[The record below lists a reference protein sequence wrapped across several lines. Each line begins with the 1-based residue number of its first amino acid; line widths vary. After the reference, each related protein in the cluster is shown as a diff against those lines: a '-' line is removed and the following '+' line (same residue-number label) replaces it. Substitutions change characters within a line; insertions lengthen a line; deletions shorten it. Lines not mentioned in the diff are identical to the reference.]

1 MKVIMRN
8 TFVLFTFLLIS
19 TFAVAGPGHD
29 HGEEAPTAVGEAS
42 PRVAMESDLFEVV
55 AILKGRTLEIFID
68 HAATN
73 SPVQNAEPVLQL
85 NGEQV
90 PLELHAVGEFD
101 AVVPDS
107 MVGKNLML
115 TMQVNAG
122 DQSDSLIG
130 ELNLTEADH
139 EDEHAHDHAK
149 EEHGHWQEYLL
160 IGGFS
165 LLALVLIVVFVKRRS
180 GKGVN
185 FLTALCVFAMLLPLT
200 SWAGPGHDHGES
212 APAVAGDGPRRMP
225 TGEVFLPKPA
235 QRQLAVRTMPASL
248 EQHAKVI
255 ELNGKV
261 VLDPQTGG
269 VVQTTTGGR
278 FEAAAGGVPQLGKT
292 VKQGELLGYI
302 VASQAPLERSGQQA
316 QLAQLKAQLALAQS
330 RLQRVQQLQDTIP
343 KKEIDAAASE
353 VQSLKGQVAALA
365 GGIGAKEALR
375 APTAGV
381 IAGSNAVSGKV
392 FEAGEL
398 LFEVINPGV
407 VRIDASWF
415 DSGTPPEFSG
425 AKVVVNEQSIALNY
439 LGAAGAVRDQSL
451 TLAFENR
458 KLGDAQFATGQL
470 LKVYAEQAQKIEGIA
485 VASSALVKN
494 AANQTAVW
502 VKVAPETF
510 EPRVITFVPL
520 DGQRVLVS
528 SGLKP
533 FDRVVVQAAS
543 LINQV
548 R

>member
-1 MKVIMRN
+1 MIMTINNSMK
-8 TFVLFTFLLIS
+8 
-19 TFAVAGPGHD
+19 
-29 HGEEAPTAVGEAS
+29 
-42 PRVAMESDLFEVV
+42 
-55 AILKGRTLEIFID
+55 
-68 HAATN
+68 
-73 SPVQNAEPVLQL
+73 
-85 NGEQV
+85 
-90 PLELHAVGEFD
+90 
-101 AVVPDS
+101 
-107 MVGKNLML
+107 
-115 TMQVNAG
+115 
-122 DQSDSLIG
+122 
-130 ELNLTEADH
+130 
-139 EDEHAHDHAK
+139 
-149 EEHGHWQEYLL
+149 
-160 IGGFS
+160 
-165 LLALVLIVVFVKRRS
+165 
-180 GKGVN
+180 

-200 SWAGPGHDHGES
+200 SWAGPGHDHGED

-235 QRQLAVRTMPASL
+235 QRQLNVRTMPALL
-248 EQHAKVI
+248 ERHAKVI

-278 FEAAAGGVPQLGKT
+278 FEAAAGGVPQLGKS
-292 VKQGELLGYI
+292 VKKGELLGYV
-302 VASQAPLERSGQQA
+302 VASEAPLERSGQQA
-316 QLAQLKAQLALAQS
+316 QLAQVKAQLALAQS

-353 VQSLKGQVAALA
+353 VQSLKGQMAALA

-375 APTAGV
+375 APTSGV
-381 IAGSNAVSGKV
+381 IASSNAVSGKV
-392 FEAGEL
+392 FEAGDL
-398 LFEVINPGV
+398 LFEVVNPGV

-415 DSGTPPEFSG
+415 DTGTPPEFSG
-425 AKVVVNEQSIALNY
+425 ANVVSTMTSNEQSIALNY

-458 KLGDAQFATGQL
+458 ELGNVQFATGQL
-470 LKVYAEQAQKIEGIA
+470 LKVYAEQAQKVEGIA

-510 EPRVITFVPL
+510 EPRVITFEPL
-520 DGQRVLVS
+520 DGQRVLVN

>member
-1 MKVIMRN
+1 MKN
-8 TFVLFTFLLIS
+8 NLALLTFLLMS
-19 TFAVAGPGHD
+19 TFAWAGPGHD
-29 HGEEAPTAVGEAS
+29 HGEEAPAAVGEAS
-42 PRVAMESDLFEVV
+42 PRVAMEADLFEAV

-73 SPVQNAEPVLQL
+73 APVQNAEPVLLL

-90 PLELHAVGEFD
+90 PLELHAEGEFD
-101 AVVPDS
+101 ALVPDS
-107 MVGKNLML
+107 MVGKNLTLAMRV
-115 TMQVNAG
+115 TTG

-130 ELNLTEADH
+130 ELILNDDH
-139 EDEHAHDHAK
+139 HDHAE

-160 IGGFS
+160 KGGLA
-165 LLALVLIVVFVKRRS
+165 LLAFVLLAVFVKRRS
-180 GKGVN
+180 GKGVK

-200 SWAGPGHDHGES
+200 SWAGPGHDHSEE

-235 QRQLAVRTMPASL
+235 QRQLAVRTMPALL

-292 VKQGELLGYI
+292 VKQGELLGY
-302 VASQAPLERSGQQA
+302 VVVSQAPLERSGQQA

-330 RLQRVQQLQDTIP
+330 RLKRVQQLQDTIP

-375 APTAGV
+375 APTSGV
-381 IAGSNAVSGKV
+381 IASSNAVSGKV

-415 DSGTPPEFSG
+415 DGGTPPEFSG
-425 AKVVVNEQSIALNY
+425 AKVVANEQPIALNY
-439 LGAAGAVRDQSL
+439 LGAAGAVREQSR

-458 KLGDAQFATGQL
+458 ELGDVQFATGQL
-470 LKVYAEQAQKIEGIA
+470 LKVYAEQAEKVEGIA

-510 EPRVITFVPL
+510 EPRVITFEPL

-533 FDRVVVQAAS
+533 FDRVVVQGAS

>member
-1 MKVIMRN
+1 MKN
-8 TFVLFTFLLIS
+8 NLALLTFLLMS
-19 TFAVAGPGHD
+19 TFAWAGPGHD
-29 HGEEAPTAVGEAS
+29 HGEEAPAAVGEAS
-42 PRVAMESDLFEVV
+42 PRVAMEADLFEAV

-73 SPVQNAEPVLQL
+73 APVQNAEPVLLL

-90 PLELHAVGEFD
+90 PLELHAEGEFD
-101 AVVPDS
+101 ALVPDS
-107 MVGKNLML
+107 MVGKNLTLAMRV
-115 TMQVNAG
+115 TTG

-130 ELNLTEADH
+130 ELILNEADH
-139 EDEHAHDHAK
+139 EHEHDHAE

-160 IGGFS
+160 KGGLA
-165 LLALVLIVVFVKRRS
+165 LLAFVLLAVFVKRRS
-180 GKGVN
+180 GKGVK

-200 SWAGPGHDHGES
+200 SWAGPGHDHSEE

-235 QRQLAVRTMPASL
+235 QRQLAVRTMPALL

-292 VKQGELLGYI
+292 VKQGELLGYV

-330 RLQRVQQLQDTIP
+330 RLKRVQQLQDTIP

-375 APTAGV
+375 APTSGV
-381 IAGSNAVSGKV
+381 IASSNAVSGKV

-415 DSGTPPEFSG
+415 DGGTPPEFSG
-425 AKVVVNEQSIALNY
+425 AKVVANEQPIALNY
-439 LGAAGAVRDQSL
+439 LGAAGAVREQSR

-458 KLGDAQFATGQL
+458 ELGDVQFATGQL
-470 LKVYAEQAQKIEGIA
+470 LKVYAEQAEKVEGIA

-510 EPRVITFVPL
+510 EPRVITFEPL

-533 FDRVVVQAAS
+533 FDRVVVQGAS

>member
-1 MKVIMRN
+1 MKN
-8 TFVLFTFLLIS
+8 TLALFTFLLMN

-29 HGEEAPTAVGEAS
+29 HGEEASTAVGESS
-42 PRVAMESDLFEVV
+42 PRVAMEADLFEAV

-73 SPVQNAEPVLQL
+73 VPVQNAEPVLLL

-107 MVGKNLML
+107 MMGQNLTL
-115 TMQVNAG
+115 AMQITAG
-122 DQSDSLIG
+122 DQSDSLNG
-130 ELNLTEADH
+130 ELILNEAEH
-139 EDEHAHDHAK
+139 EHDHAE
-149 EEHGHWQEYLL
+149 EEHGHLLEYLL
-160 IGGFS
+160 IGGFA
-165 LLALVLIVVFVKRRS
+165 LLALVLIGVFVKRRN
-180 GKGVN
+180 GKGVK
-185 FLTALCVFAMLLPLT
+185 FLTALCVLAMLLPLT
-200 SWAGPGHDHGES
+200 SWAGPGHDHGEE

-235 QRQLAVRTMPASL
+235 QRQLNVRTMPALL

-278 FEAAAGGVPQLGKT
+278 FEAAASGVPQLGKT
-292 VKQGELLGYI
+292 VNKGELLGYV

-365 GGIGAKEALR
+365 GGIGAKEVLR
-375 APTAGV
+375 APTSGV
-381 IAGSNAVSGKV
+381 IASSNAVSGKV
-392 FEAGEL
+392 FEAGDL

-425 AKVVVNEQSIALNY
+425 AKVVFNQQAIALNY

-458 KLGDAQFATGQL
+458 ELGKAQFATGQL
-470 LKVYAEQAQKIEGIA
+470 LKVYAEQAQKVQGIA

-510 EPRVITFVPL
+510 EPRVITFEPL

-533 FDRVVVQAAS
+533 FDRVVIQAAS

>member
-1 MKVIMRN
+1 MKN
-8 TFVLFTFLLIS
+8 NLALLTFLLMS
-19 TFAVAGPGHD
+19 TFAWAGPGHD
-29 HGEEAPTAVGEAS
+29 HGEEAPAAVGEAS
-42 PRVAMESDLFEVV
+42 PRVAMEADLFEAV

-73 SPVQNAEPVLQL
+73 APVQNAEPVLLL

-90 PLELHAVGEFD
+90 PLELHAEGEFD
-101 AVVPDS
+101 ALVPDS
-107 MVGKNLML
+107 MVGKNLTLAMRV
-115 TMQVNAG
+115 TTG

-130 ELNLTEADH
+130 ELILNEADH
-139 EDEHAHDHAK
+139 EHEHDHAE

-160 IGGFS
+160 KGGLA
-165 LLALVLIVVFVKRRS
+165 LLAFVLLAVFVKRRS
-180 GKGVN
+180 GKGVK

-200 SWAGPGHDHGES
+200 SWAGPGHDHSEE

-235 QRQLAVRTMPASL
+235 QRQLAVRTMPALL

-292 VKQGELLGYI
+292 VKQGELLGY
-302 VASQAPLERSGQQA
+302 VVVSQAPLERSGQQA

-330 RLQRVQQLQDTIP
+330 RLKRVQQLQDTIP

-375 APTAGV
+375 APTSGV
-381 IAGSNAVSGKV
+381 IASSNAVSGKV

-415 DSGTPPEFSG
+415 DGGTPPEFSG
-425 AKVVVNEQSIALNY
+425 AKVVANEQPIALNY
-439 LGAAGAVRDQSL
+439 LGAAGAVREQSR

-458 KLGDAQFATGQL
+458 ELGDVQFATGQL
-470 LKVYAEQAQKIEGIA
+470 LKVYAEQAEKVEGIA

-510 EPRVITFVPL
+510 EPRVITFEPL

-533 FDRVVVQAAS
+533 FDRVVVQGAS

>member
-1 MKVIMRN
+1 MKN
-8 TFVLFTFLLIS
+8 NLALLTFLLMS
-19 TFAVAGPGHD
+19 TFAWAGPGHD
-29 HGEEAPTAVGEAS
+29 HGEEAPAAVGEAS
-42 PRVAMESDLFEVV
+42 PRVAMEADLFEAV

-73 SPVQNAEPVLQL
+73 APVQNAEPVLLL

-90 PLELHAVGEFD
+90 PLELHAEGEFD

-107 MVGKNLML
+107 MVGKNLTLAMRV
-115 TMQVNAG
+115 TTG

-130 ELNLTEADH
+130 ELILNEADH
-139 EDEHAHDHAK
+139 EHEHDHAE

-160 IGGFS
+160 KGGLA
-165 LLALVLIVVFVKRRS
+165 LLAFVLLAVFVKRRS
-180 GKGVN
+180 GKGVK

-200 SWAGPGHDHGES
+200 SWAGPGHDHSEE

-235 QRQLAVRTMPASL
+235 QRQLAVRTMPALL

-292 VKQGELLGYI
+292 VKQGELLGY
-302 VASQAPLERSGQQA
+302 VVVSQAPLERSGQQA

-330 RLQRVQQLQDTIP
+330 RLKRVQQLQDTIP

-375 APTAGV
+375 APTSGV
-381 IAGSNAVSGKV
+381 IASSNAVSGKV

-415 DSGTPPEFSG
+415 DGGTPPEFSG
-425 AKVVVNEQSIALNY
+425 AKVVANEQPIALNY
-439 LGAAGAVRDQSL
+439 LGAAGAVREQSR

-458 KLGDAQFATGQL
+458 ELGDVQFATGQL
-470 LKVYAEQAQKIEGIA
+470 LKVYAEQAEKVEGIA

-510 EPRVITFVPL
+510 EPRVITFEPL

-533 FDRVVVQAAS
+533 FDRVVVQGAS